1 MPVSRDNTR
10 GWPAVQFE
18 TLPWEINEAI
28 PSPRSALRR
37 HRGPYR
43 AAVLSPIANRDL
55 LLPPDLA
62 AGVEDASNEVARF
75 DAELGHEISPFSS
88 VLLRSESAASSKIEN
103 LTASARSIAEAELL
117 SPGRSNASL
126 IVANARAMTSAI
138 ALAYHIDARAIL

>member
-28 PSPRSALRR
+28 PSSRSALRR

-43 AAVLSPIANRDL
+43 AAVLSPIADRDL

-62 AGVEDASNEVARF
+62 AGVEDDRASEAATGR
-75 DAELGHEISPFSS
+75 ASGTTSPGPGR
-88 VLLRSESAASSKIEN
+88 VG
-103 LTASARSIAEAELL
+103 ARSATGAR
-117 SPGRSNASL
+117 PG
-126 IVANARAMTSAI
+126 
-138 ALAYHIDARAIL
+138 